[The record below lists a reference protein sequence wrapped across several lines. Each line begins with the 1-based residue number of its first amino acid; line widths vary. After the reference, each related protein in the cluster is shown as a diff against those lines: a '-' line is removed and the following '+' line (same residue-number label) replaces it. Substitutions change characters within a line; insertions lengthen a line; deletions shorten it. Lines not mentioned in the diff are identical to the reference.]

1 MSHAATI
8 LELQSTTLSSLTR
21 PQLQCYCTR
30 LGLQSTGRK
39 SVLVARLQQAI
50 SGASGAATT
59 STITQTTAVLSVSH
73 TTVSVV
79 TTTQSTTSL
88 PALLGNL
95 GPPDATAWLNSI
107 AQQAAQA
114 AINQALSITPSL
126 PGLTPG
132 GMNTCPTYTP
142 QFGLPTP
149 ATTSVN
155 TTTSHSLMAGQI
167 TSAMTNNQTPLYM
180 APSISLTQY
189 MQQMQQ
195 SALATPP
202 STAVVTLLPP
212 TMVNQ
217 QPPLPPGASAALTGF
232 HLPGELSGMLPHN
245 TIQKILTLQFFDLS
259 NLLPSNT
266 ALLHDPQP
274 IHLQVGGDTGLQLV
288 LSRRPTQKKQINSIQ
303 DWVLAFTAYAAVLTT
318 ANSTRA
324 ADLFEY
330 TRLIVQA
337 QQPYRGDAWQM
348 YDIAFRKKAAN
359 RHLTKWADIDSAL
372 WNRAFSG
379 KSNDSAFCRLCLDAI
394 HATVECPL
402 YTAGP
407 AQRRRTGPETD
418 SGKSV
423 STGTGD
429 IAPTTPVAER
439 MSAQQSVAA
448 VTTATQTALSED
460 NHPVNPIPPPP
471 KRSCTTS
478 HTVHTPLK
486 VSTLAQE
493 LHSYPNKEFV
503 NYLINGFTFGFPIGY
518 KGPPLSHRP
527 T

>member
-21 PQLQCYCTR
+21 PQLQRYCTR

-39 SVLVARLQQAI
+39 SVLVTRLQQAI
-50 SGASGAATT
+50 SVASVAATT
-59 STITQTTAVLSVSH
+59 STITQTTAVPSVSP

-95 GPPDATAWLNSI
+95 GPPGATAWLNSI

-114 AINQALSITPSL
+114 AVNQALSITPSL
-126 PGLTPG
+126 PGLIPG
-132 GMNTCPTYTP
+132 GMNTCPTYTYTP

-155 TTTSHSLMAGQI
+155 TTSSHSLMAGQI
-167 TSAMTNNQTPLYM
+167 TSATTNNQTPLYM
-180 APSISLTQY
+180 APSISLTPY

-195 SALATPP
+195 SALVTPS
-202 STAVVTLLPP
+202 STAAVTLLPP
-212 TMVNQ
+212 TMLNQ

-245 TIQKILTLQFFDLS
+245 TIQKILTLQFFDLT

-274 IHLQVGGDTGLQLV
+274 IHLQVGGDTGQQLV

-303 DWVLAFTAYAAVLTT
+303 DWVSAFTAYAAVLTT
-318 ANSTRA
+318 ANPTRA

-337 QQPYRGDAWQM
+337 QQQYRGDAWQM

-379 KSNDSAFCRLCLDAI
+379 KSNDSAFCRLCLDAT
-394 HATVECPL
+394 HTTVECPL

-407 AQRRRTGPETD
+407 AQRHRTGPETD
-418 SGKSV
+418 GGESICLNWNRGHCTHNPCRRAHVCATVGCGGNHRYSNCPKRRQSPRKSHP
-423 STGTGD
+423 
-429 IAPTTPVAER
+429 PTT
-439 MSAQQSVAA
+439 
-448 VTTATQTALSED
+448 QT
-460 NHPVNPIPPPP
+460 
-471 KRSCTTS
+471 
-478 HTVHTPLK
+478 
-486 VSTLAQE
+486 
-493 LHSYPNKEFV
+493 
-503 NYLINGFTFGFPIGY
+503 
-518 KGPPLSHRP
+518 
-527 T
+527 